1 MWRYYII
8 KATAARRGDFVMS
21 GVIFWVLLGAALIVI
36 EISTTQLVGIWFAVG
51 AFFAAFASFAGA
63 PLTVQLIVFIVIS
76 VAAFWVGRPLLVDK
90 IMPKQME
97 SNTERM
103 IGQTGIVRE
112 EINNA
117 AETGR
122 IDASGLSWAARS
134 EDGKPI
140 STGTRVLALRLEGV
154 TLIVKPLPEQE
165 APPEESPAQ
174 DNQSET

>member
-1 MWRYYII
+1 
-8 KATAARRGDFVMS
+8 MS
-21 GVIFWVLLGAALIVI
+21 GVVFWVLLAAALVVI

-51 AFFAAFASFAGA
+51 AFFAAFAAFAGA
-63 PLTVQLIVFIVIS
+63 PLTIQLAVFLVIS
-76 VAAFWVGRPLLVDK
+76 VVTVWVGRPLLVDK

-103 IGQTGIVRE
+103 IGQIGTVRE
-112 EINNA
+112 EINNT

-140 STGTRVLALRLEGV
+140 SVGSRVLTLSLEGV
-154 TLIVKPLPEQE
+154 TLIVKPLPEE
-165 APPEESPAQ
+165 ETTHGENVAPNNES
-174 DNQSET
+174 EV